1 MLEYNWDA
9 VGIVPFVWV
18 GTTIQD
24 DVSLILVLGDL
35 SCHLL
40 TIHRLSDKVV
50 RYSAY

>member
-9 VGIVPFVWV
+9 VVIVPFVWV
-18 GTTIQD
+18 GTTIYD

-35 SCHLL
+35 SCRLL
-40 TIHRLSDKVV
+40 TIHQLSDKVV